1 MAKYKYQIGTF
12 NLFDYSGV
20 EHHLEKMAEK
30 GWQFDSIGS
39 FFWKYKKI
47 EPATLKYS
55 VTYIPEV
62 SEFDPEPLEK
72 QKDIEEYCRE
82 AGWQKVGNWLQMQIF
97 CSENPEAVPI
107 ETDEELRLEVIG
119 KSMKKNLLFSHG
131 LLMAVFLMNMFTTFS
146 TAKRNWV
153 EFLSDSHRLWNTGLW
168 MWGLLILLIDIA
180 FYFGWMHKA
189 KKAVKEGLGC
199 PAPKGYRYWNRLA
212 WCGLAVLVIGMFAS
226 YTSSMIWFMLIYL
239 AGIILII
246 VSVRKL
252 QVKLKK
258 EGVSKGGNWAVTVL
272 LCVFLSLLLVGG
284 FVAVVIGFD
293 IRLTEKNE
301 PAGTILFNGREW
313 DVYDDELPLYM
324 NDFSE
329 TGNRNS
335 SCRVREEK
343 SSILAGYGE
352 YSEYLYDGEEVTSMT
367 TALTYEVITVKA
379 KFLYDFLLEKYYER
393 EFRNWDDEE
402 REYLEFRTVYENE
415 NGKVCRQYYDDRT
428 DMALTAFD
436 WLILT
441 EDKIVPM
448 HIYLDDLM
456 EEQMEIIVNKFAE

>member
-1 MAKYKYQIGTF
+1 MAKYKYQISTF
-12 NLFDYSGV
+12 NLFDYAGV
-20 EHHLEKMAEK
+20 ERHLEKMAEK

-47 EPATLKYS
+47 EPATHKYS

-119 KSMKKNLLFSHG
+119 KSMKKNFLFSHG

-168 MWGLLILLIDIA
+168 MWGLLILLVDIA
-180 FYFGWMHKA
+180 YYINWMRKA
-189 KKAVKEGLGC
+189 KRAVKEGISC
-199 PAPKGYRYWNRLA
+199 PEPKGYRYWTLA
-212 WCGLAVLVIGMFAS
+212 AWGVLAVLILGLIAS
-226 YTSSMIWFMLIYL
+226 YTSGMLWFMVVYL
-239 AGIILII
+239 TGIFFII
-246 VSVRKL
+246 FGVRKV
-252 QVKLKK
+252 QMKLKK
-258 EGVSKGGNWAVTVL
+258 KGVSKEGNWAVTMI
-272 LCVFLSLLLVGG
+272 LCVVLSLLFVGG
-284 FVAVVIGFD
+284 AVAAVMVFD
-293 IRLTEKNE
+293 ISLTGKKE
-301 PAGTILFNGREW
+301 PAGTILLNGKEW
-313 DVYDDELPLYM
+313 KIYQDTLPLYVE
-324 NDFSE
+324 DFAE
-329 TGNRNS
+329 TRYSGS
-335 SCRVREEK
+335 SSKAREQ
-343 SSILAGYGE
+343 SSFLVGYGDYE
-352 YSEYLYDGEEVTSMT
+352 EYLFEGQEVTSVKV
-367 TALTYEVITVKA
+367 ANTYEVITVKA
-379 KFLYDFLLEKYYER
+379 EFLYDFLLDKYYER
-393 EFRNWDDEE
+393 EFRYWDDEE

-415 NGKVCRQYYDDRT
+415 NGKVCRQYYDDGIEEAVSAR
-428 DMALTAFD
+428 D

-448 HIYLDDLM
+448 TLYLDDLT
-456 EEQMEIIVNKFAE
+456 EEQMQIILEKLSAK